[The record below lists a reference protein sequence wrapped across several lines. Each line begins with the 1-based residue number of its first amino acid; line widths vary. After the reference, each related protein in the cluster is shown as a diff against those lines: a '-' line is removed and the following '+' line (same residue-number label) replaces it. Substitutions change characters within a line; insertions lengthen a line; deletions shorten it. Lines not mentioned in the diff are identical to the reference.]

1 MFFSH
6 EDTQR
11 YAKMCNDVQSWFC
24 PFRALK
30 NAKNAHVIRGFAG
43 QCAASKPLA
52 KCASRLSSGR
62 KCWTSKQSCQAG
74 NCGCLSSLQQLGHAS
89 WALRTPCKMRWRNW
103 IFADSA
109 PTYQLVH
116 FDTLTPHQPH
126 PNFEIN
132 LQDVIHSKYLS
143 FVSAP
148 SRRRLSSAALVGQN
162 FQHHHCFWSLEGG
175 HRSKKSF
182 KWREKLLTLVTVL
195 VFDRSISTQ

>member
-1 MFFSH
+1 MLFSH
-6 EDTQR
+6 DALWT
-11 YAKMCNDVQSWFC
+11 YAKICKDIQRCAKICKANFVCSELWRMPEATMGFE
-24 PFRALK
+24 ALL
-30 NAKNAHVIRGFAG
+30 
-43 QCAASKPLA
+43 ASALPLKPLA

-74 NCGCLSSLQQLGHAS
+74 NCGCLSSLQQVGHAS

-132 LQDVIHSKYLS
+132 LQDVIHSKYQIP
-143 FVSAP
+143 FF
-148 SRRRLSSAALVGQN
+148 RLCT
-162 FQHHHCFWSLEGG
+162 F
-175 HRSKKSF
+175 
-182 KWREKLLTLVTVL
+182 T
-195 VFDRSISTQ
+195 